1 MNDFPQKVGLA
12 CKEWASVCAALDG
25 NRQHLLLRK
34 GGISES
40 SGEFEVRRGWFY
52 LYPTFVHQQQVSLGE
67 PTWLEKGQRY
77 RAEPGKVKLFH
88 LVRLEKSWEI
98 QDEKLLE
105 KLEPFHVMT
114 LESLRAR
121 FHYRKPGLHAL
132 FPRVYA
138 LNEPLEVPETEK
150 YQGCKSWV
158 DLDEPLEH
166 GVFSPVLSDDDFFG
180 LMERLRKTLEG

>member
-1 MNDFPQKVGLA
+1 MNDVPQKVGLA
-12 CKEWASVCAALDG
+12 CKEWASVCAALG
-25 NRQHLLLRK
+25 GKSQHLLLRK

-40 SGEFEVRRGWFY
+40 TGEFEVRRGWFY
-52 LYPTFVHQQQVSLGE
+52 LYPTYVHQQQTALMEAS
-67 PTWLEKGQRY
+67 WLEEGQKY
-77 RAEPGKVKLFH
+77 RAKLGLVKFFH
-88 LVRLEKSWEI
+88 LLRLEQSWEI
-98 QDEKLLE
+98 HDEGMLE

-121 FHYRKPGLHAL
+121 YHYRKPGLHVL

-138 LNEPLEVPETEK
+138 LNEPLEIQETER

-166 GVFSPVLSDDDFFG
+166 GAVFPVLSDEEFFG
-180 LMERLRKTLEG
+180 LLERLRKTLRG